1 MDAAW
6 VVGVIPDIA
15 FKRSFPAVICVS
27 IAVAAYFQASGISS
41 LLGEVA
47 LDDAPEV
54 APGLPLRLPAAAPS
68 EHATSAARI
77 LARNPFDSVTG
88 ALDVKPLD
96 LSAPPPAAIDDEHS
110 DDDPVC
116 DSAGVRLI
124 VTADDEAWSFASIT
138 GPKGN
143 HHLRRLGDEVAG
155 RTVHAI
161 TWDRVWLTGGGPRCQ
176 VRLGDKVKLARAA
189 APPPAPPKGGKR
201 SSTALPPEI
210 AAKIQKVSERE
221 FIVDRSALDTILEK
235 QGELT
240 RTTRIV
246 PVKEGN
252 RVTGFRLMRVAGD
265 SLLGTLGLQT
275 GDQIKSINGF
285 DLTDP
290 QKALEAYSRLR
301 SADNLALSIQRAGKD
316 ATIDVHFR

>member
-1 MDAAW
+1 
-6 VVGVIPDIA
+6 VIPDVV
-15 FKRSFPAVICVS
+15 FKRSFPAVLCVL
-27 IAVAAYFQASGISS
+27 IATAAYFQASGISS
-41 LLGEVA
+41 LIGEVA

-54 APGLPLRLPAAAPS
+54 APGLPLRLPAAPPS

-88 ALDVKPLD
+88 ALDAKPLD
-96 LSAPPPAAIDDEHS
+96 LAAAPPAASADDEPS

-116 DSAGVRLI
+116 DSARVQLI

-138 GPKGN
+138 GPEGN

-176 VRLGDKVKLARAA
+176 VRLGDKVKLAKAA
-189 APPPAPPKGGKR
+189 PPPPAPPKGGKR
-201 SSTALPPEI
+201 SPAALPPEI
-210 AAKIQKVSERE
+210 AAKIHKVSENE
-221 FIVDRSALDTILEK
+221 FNIDRSALDAILEK

-240 RTTRIV
+240 RTTRIF

-252 RVTGFRLMRVAGD
+252 KVTGFRLMRVAGD
-265 SLLGTLGLQT
+265 SLLGTLGLKT

-285 DLTDP
+285 ELSDP
-290 QKALEAYSRLR
+290 QRALEAYSRLR
-301 SADNLALSIQRAGKD
+301 SADNLSLTIQRAGKD
-316 ATIDVHFR
+316 ATIDFHVR

>member
-1 MDAAW
+1 
-6 VVGVIPDIA
+6 VIPDVA
-15 FKRSFPAVICVS
+15 FKRSFPAVLCVL
-27 IAVAAYFQASGISS
+27 IAAAAYFQSSGISS

-54 APGLPLRLPAAAPS
+54 APGLPLWLPAVAPS

-88 ALDVKPLD
+88 ALDVAPLD
-96 LSAPPPAAIDDEHS
+96 LAAAPPAAS
-110 DDDPVC
+110 DDDDPSEDDPIC
-116 DSAGVRLI
+116 DSARVQVI
-124 VTADDEAWSFASIT
+124 VTANDPAWSFASIT

-143 HHLRRLGDEVAG
+143 HHLRRMGDEVAG

-176 VRLGDKVKLARAA
+176 VRLGDKVKLAK
-189 APPPAPPKGGKR
+189 APPPPPPRGGKR
-201 SSTALPPEI
+201 SPTALPPEI
-210 AAKIQKVSERE
+210 AAKIQKVNDRE
-221 FIVDRSALDTILEK
+221 FNIDRSALDAILER

-240 RTTRIV
+240 RTTRLF

-301 SADNLALSIQRAGKD
+301 SADNLSLAIQRAGKD
-316 ATIDVHFR
+316 TTLDFHFR